1 MFVNEGNVEGE
12 GGGPHIVFIACQRG
26 ICVKDA
32 VEDVRGAC
40 TSQRGSCGADL
51 VEVSSLYQN
60 RF

>member
-51 VEVSSLYQN
+51 VEVSSLYQS